1 MFLFHKLILSP
12 SFLLRK
18 YFNSIKAIV
27 VFKMIRILR
36 FSYNKKRQ
44 VPTRWHDQ
52 PWQWMD
58 LKKVRP
64 CNRWPSILKKAFMS
78 TSARLSTGC
87 PVLRQIV
94 FKALQPN
101 CTDQTLETLSTFYW
115 KYMLEMSDSQKHKSL
130 EVTYIWNLHKQ
141 NKLCTWD
148 LINSDLIVYQWH
160 WRVYGKP

>member
-1 MFLFHKLILSP
+1 MFIDLNISNICFCFVNSCHSP
-12 SFLLRK
+12 SFLLHQ
-18 YFNSIKAIV
+18 YLNSWKDIV
-27 VFKMIRILR
+27 VSKIIRILR
-36 FSYNKKRQ
+36 FLYNKKRQ

-115 KYMLEMSDSQKHKSL
+115 KYMLEMSDSQKHKSF
-130 EVTYIWNLHKQ
+130 EVTYI
-141 NKLCTWD
+141 
-148 LINSDLIVYQWH
+148 
-160 WRVYGKP
+160 